1 MKLAAYLIAAGLAT
15 AAGGAQ
21 AAASFRC
28 LDKSG
33 KTTYME
39 RPCEVFGLKYDKT
52 IKDLPKGDGTQTP
65 LGNLQSF
72 PTEKS
77 LPPQMRKPKYMV
89 GMMCDGQ
96 QIRCYPRDEVQCG
109 DRRVTCDSD

>member
-1 MKLAAYLIAAGLAT
+1 MKFAAYLIAAGLAT

-21 AAASFRC
+21 AASFRC

-65 LGNLQSF
+65 LGNLKFF

-77 LPPQMRKPKYMV
+77 IPAHMRKPEFAV
-89 GMMCDGQ
+89 SMMCDGQ
-96 QIRCYPRDEVQCG
+96 QIRCYPRDQVQCG